1 MFLVFRE
8 NLYLMVMVLVH
19 MMKLQIVL
27 FVLLVHSQTKNYF
40 ISAGELLLTKI
51 QTAIIMVPVH
61 AHSVEVASINLI
73 IKVPVVLLVLAVDIY
88 RLVRLCRII
97 YPCHNVWLV
106 ILVNIH
112 PITEIIDVIF
122 VVQAIIKIKMECH
135 HVNIVILATIQIKI

>member
-27 FVLLVHSQTKNYF
+27 FVLLVHSQTKNYGA
-40 ISAGELLLTKI
+40 AGELLLTKI

-61 AHSVEVASINLI
+61 AHSVEVATINLI